1 MKIRLSEMFV
11 SLILIGIK
19 AFTQNLDNKL
29 LKFRDFIK
37 KKSLSECFLSFQFFS
52 SWSCYRNK
60 LNI

>member
-37 KKSLSECFLSFQFFS
+37 KK
-52 SWSCYRNK
+52 
-60 LNI
+60 